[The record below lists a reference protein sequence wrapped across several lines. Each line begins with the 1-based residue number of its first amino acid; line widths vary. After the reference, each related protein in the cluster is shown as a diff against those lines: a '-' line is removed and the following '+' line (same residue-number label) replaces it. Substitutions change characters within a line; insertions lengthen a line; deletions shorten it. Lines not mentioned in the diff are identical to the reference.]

1 MAKVIPGKSSAQI
14 PDMNGNLHTE
24 PGNEGVVVLFL
35 GFKSNHPLRMLA
47 PGFKETAS
55 HFMAMLKSLDNP
67 KGREEYGF
75 LGVSSYIGSQGNTS
89 NEVMTVSYWRNTEG
103 LHAFAES
110 PVHREG
116 WDWWNKTVQQHPHMV
131 IFHEIYKAER
141 KAYENIYVNSQ
152 PTLIGGIAF
161 PVKSDEKEEQQ
172 WVNPLVEA
180 NRGVLAT
187 SKGRLGLRGSHK

>member
-1 MAKVIPGKSSAQI
+1 
-14 PDMNGNLHTE
+14 
-24 PGNEGVVVLFL
+24 
-35 GFKSNHPLRMLA
+35 MLA
-47 PGFKETAS
+47 PGFKDTS
-55 HFMAMLKSLDNP
+55 DHFMAMLKSLDNP
-67 KGREEYGF
+67 EGREKYGF
-75 LGVSSYIGSQGNTS
+75 LGISSYMGAQGQTS

-103 LHAFAES
+103 VHAFAES

-116 WDWWNKTVQQHPHMV
+116 WDWWNRTVKQHPHMV

-152 PTLIGGIAF
+152 PTLIGMSLFLSLFGCGPLLMERVIGGTSF

-187 SKGRLGLRGSHK
+187 SNGRLGLRGSHQ